1 MKMKQLS
8 SIISII
14 AILAS
19 PQAFACTGISLK
31 TSDGSKVIARTIEWG
46 GSNLNSLYVI
56 VPRGHTQI
64 SLTPEGFNGKQ
75 FTSKY
80 GYVGLAVESKEYIAE
95 GINERGLA
103 GGLFYFPG
111 SGKYVEYNSAEKEN
125 TIADLQLV
133 SYILGRCSTI
143 EEVKEEI
150 LRINIVNVDPRGS
163 TLHWR
168 FAQEDGK
175 EIIVEIIDCKPVFY
189 ENTVG
194 VITNSPRYDWHI
206 TNLNNYINLQGGNTP
221 EHRLGNISFHN
232 FGHGSSMT
240 GLPGDFTPPSR
251 FVRAA
256 FFVNTAPVK
265 EKTIEVVEQCFH
277 ILNNFDIPIG
287 TEFSFKEKVTDIPSA
302 TQWTSASDLKNRIIY
317 FRTMY
322 NSEIRYIN
330 LKKINFGTI
339 EFQAKPLDE
348 HMHESMTEIE
358 VK

>member
-1 MKMKQLS
+1 MKQLS
-8 SIISII
+8 TILSTV
-14 AILAS
+14 AILGS
-19 PQAFACTGISLK
+19 IPAFACTGISLR
-31 TSDGSKVIARTIEWG
+31 SIDGSKVIARTIEWG
-46 GSNLNSLYVI
+46 GSDLKSLFVI
-56 VPRGHTQI
+56 VPRGYTQI

-75 FTSKY
+75 FTSRY

-111 SGKYVEYNSAEKEN
+111 SGKYVEYNPAEKEK

-163 TLHWR
+163 TIHWR

-175 EIIVEIIDCKPVFY
+175 EIIVEIIDRKVTFH
-189 ENTVG
+189 ENTIG

-256 FFVNTAPVK
+256 FFVNTAPLK

-287 TEFSFKEKVTDIPSA
+287 TEFSSEEKVTDIPSA
-302 TQWTSASDLKNRIIY
+302 TQWTSASDLRNRIIY
-317 FRTMY
+317 YRTMY
-322 NSEIRYIN
+322 NSEIRYID
-330 LKKINFGTI
+330 LKKIDFCTT
-339 EFQAKPLDE
+339 EFLFKPLDK
-348 HMHESMTEIE
+348 HLHESMTEIE